1 MIVPIGKFDGG
12 VITNADPEDISN
24 DACINMLN
32 LRTDVSGK
40 LVKQKGHSVVQSL
53 SVLNSGNPFVIDRII
68 QWTHPKLTN
77 GYGWIFYEKT
87 AKKIWFAD
95 YNYTNILLL
104 KTFTG
109 TQPDNV
115 RLEQVGEEIRIAMG
129 LLEKSQVIQFLKDRK
144 FFNGQFNPYS
154 SANSDDDYVFID
166 NQEPSYPTT
175 WNYQGEIIADT
186 SSSLGNKIYY
196 YKAVPVF
203 DGTQEYKFKDNDAP
217 LIVDLT
223 GQTEKSIKAKFI
235 IDSDDMNKRMTGI
248 NIYRASASSGTDAKP
263 YYKISSVTVNTLS
276 DQEQSITGVAP
287 CLNRFYLHG
296 NPIQNTTVFNDRM
309 DNFKTGFASG
319 GSTAVATNPF
329 IEILNPDGTVDYSLY
344 IFEGTEGNSD
354 YVRTE
359 TINGVATQYLTVSG
373 SFTSTHGSNSTT
385 FTNSSSDLQKNRVAC
400 SYKIKYRYHNSPI
413 NGNVL
418 VHYGLTP
425 TNQTDSVAYFN
436 NNLTIQADGFTGDKV
451 LYRPNTFTT
460 REFYNGFILKQGT
473 STFSIT
479 KSSIHGLEL
488 SHDFGSSDSLL
499 DVIISLNDYYITYN
513 SSTGVAEILIQD
525 NGMIDQSPHPIT
537 EDKLSLNHIVAEDV
551 GARRFFGHV
560 RLDPDSDFED
570 HSNFLVYSDLNQP
583 DIHPISNYIQI
594 KDKQGGGIIAL
605 KKIGDSLAVFM
616 ENGLYQL
623 YIPSNDPKMWS
634 LVESEENIGCIA
646 PYSVVRTKTSIFF
659 ASANNIYEL
668 NGNWQLIPIGEPI
681 KDIWQGFTESQKKAT
696 TFTYNSKRNTL
707 SCVFALV
714 GGAVANSG
722 IWEYSLD
729 TRTWSKFNNS
739 FTGTNT
745 GKFTFI
751 DKDENVLC
759 YVSNSDN
766 SETSIVKLDSS
777 SSSETLQTTRTTGWI
792 NFSSLSNAYNVQLRR
807 FSMSY
812 DSGDTVTVE
821 FYKDGDASTSVFSN
835 NTTFTSTK
843 KQAEI
848 KVPIRCNQIMIK
860 TSTPSSVN
868 DVSINRMEI
877 ETDA

>member
-1 MIVPIGKFDGG
+1 MILPIGKFDGG

-53 SVLNSGNPFVIDRII
+53 SILNSGNPFVIDRII

-115 RLEQVGEEIRIAMG
+115 RIEQVGQEVRIAMG
-129 LLEKSQVIQFLKDRK
+129 LNEDSQIIQFLKDRK
-144 FFNGQFNPYS
+144 FFNGQFDPYS
-154 SANSDDDYVFID
+154 SSNTDDDYVLID
-166 NQEPSYPTT
+166 KQEPSYPST
-175 WNYQGEIIADT
+175 WNYSISKIDDNNESLSDT
-186 SSSLGNKIYY
+186 NYHY

-203 DGTQEYKFKDNDAP
+203 DGNQEYKFQDNKKDVFINN
-217 LIVDLT
+217 IGT
-223 GQTEKSIKAKFI
+223 NKSIKFKLNI
-235 IDSDDMNKRMTGI
+235 NTSDMNKRMTGV
-248 NIYRASASSGTDAKP
+248 NIYRAITANTTTAKSFYKVASSTLNTKQ
-263 YYKISSVTVNTLS
+263 STLNQQQVTSVTP
-276 DQEQSITGVAP
+276 AYR
-287 CLNRFYLHG
+287 RFYLINNDITDTTAFNTAINNSVANNPTFDPVIYVYDEDG
-296 NPIQNTTVFNDRM
+296 NTITTLAISAISGSAGSSGVFVGTDSNNSNKQFIKTTSH
-309 DNFKTGFASG
+309 NFDIIGKNWNVYYDGRNQGEQTPNLQFFFTGSPAGFGGSKSG
-319 GSTAVATNPF
+319 GYSGKRVLF
-329 IEILNPDGTVDYSLY
+329 KLNAFTQYAEYDGYLVKQSDGSLNLIKDSDSNAISLSVDA
-344 IFEGTEGNSD
+344 GTSNA
-354 YVRTE
+354 TE
-359 TINGVATQYLTVSG
+359 TIDII
-373 SFTSTHGSNSTT
+373 FSN
-385 FTNSSSDLQKNRVAC
+385 V
-400 SYKIKYRYHNSPI
+400 YH
-413 NGNVL
+413 
-418 VHYGLTP
+418 
-425 TNQTDSVAYFN
+425 D
-436 NNLTIQADGFTGDKV
+436 
-451 LYRPNTFTT
+451 
-460 REFYNGFILKQGT
+460 
-473 STFSIT
+473 
-479 KSSIHGLEL
+479 
-488 SHDFGSSDSLL
+488 
-499 DVIISLNDYYITYN
+499 YN
-513 SSTGVAEILIQD
+513 SNNGSVDITFID
-525 NGMIDQSPHPIT
+525 NGAIDQSPHPINET
-537 EDKLSLNHIVAEDV
+537 KLSLRHVVAEDV
-551 GARRFFGHV
+551 GARRFYGNV
-560 RLDPDSDFED
+560 ILDPETESESHPD
-570 HSNFLVYSDLNQP
+570 FLVYSDLNQP

-594 KDKQGGGIIAL
+594 KDKQGGGILSL
-605 KKIGDSLAVFM
+605 KKIGDSLAVLM

-659 ASANNIYEL
+659 ASENNIYEL
-668 NGNWQLIPIGEPI
+668 TGNWDLMPIGEAI
-681 KDIWQGFTESQKKAT
+681 KDIWQGFTEDQKKAT

-759 YVSNSDN
+759 YVSNSGN

-792 NFSSLSNAYNVQLRR
+792 NFSSLSNAHNVQLRR

-812 DSGDTVTVE
+812 NSGDTVTVQ
-821 FYKDGDASTSVFSN
+821 FYKDGDASTSVFTN
-835 NTTFTSTK
+835 NTTFTSAK